1 MNTETRR
8 ALGKGLS
15 ALLPQRYNPSTL
27 SVVTAEGPLLPE
39 AASSEPAE
47 ENGHPLFVP
56 VDHIRPNSLQPRVA
70 FDERTLAEL
79 AASIKENGIIQ
90 PLIVQP
96 DPDGKYELV
105 AGERRL
111 RAAKLAGLT
120 EVPVVV
126 SDRNPDTLLLYA
138 LVENIQRED
147 LNPIE
152 TAEAMQRLRSQLNL
166 SHEQI
171 AERTGKD
178 RSSVTNLLR
187 ILKLPADVQTL
198 IAEKKLSMGHAKALL
213 AIEDD
218 AQLIS
223 VANTAAAQGYSVRQL
238 ERMVSKRTQ
247 PESEAAETPEPQQ
260 DANIRA
266 AVRNLEDTLG
276 TRVRIVE
283 QGPSRGRIEIEY
295 YSQDDLQR
303 IYALITRD
311 I

>member
-1 MNTETRR
+1 MSSIPDKQRKV
-8 ALGKGLS
+8 LGRGLS
-15 ALLPQRYNPSTL
+15 ALLPQR
-27 SVVTAEGPLLPE
+27 
-39 AASSEPAE
+39 PA
-47 ENGHPLFVP
+47 FVP
-56 VDHIRPNSLQPRVA
+56 APIEPPPSNAGIVATLVPVEHIEPNPLQPRTV
-70 FDERTLAEL
+70 FDQERLQEL
-79 AASIKENGIIQ
+79 ANSIQANGIIQ
-90 PLIVQP
+90 PLLLRRKGRQF
-96 DPDGKYELV
+96 ELV

-111 RAAKLAGLT
+111 RAAKIAGLS
-120 EVPVVV
+120 EVPAIIQ
-126 SDRNPDTLLLYA
+126 DYTDERLLEVA

-152 TAEAMQRLRSQLNL
+152 TAEAMQKLRSQLNL

-178 RSSVTNLLR
+178 RSTVTNLLR
-187 ILKLPADVQTL
+187 LLRLPPDVQTL
-198 IAEKKLSMGHAKALL
+198 IAERKLSMGHAKALL

-218 AQLIS
+218 AQLLS

-238 ERMVSKRTQ
+238 ERIVSKRTKSE
-247 PESEAAETPEPQQ
+247 ESAQDPPEPQQ
-260 DANIRA
+260 DPNLRA

-283 QGPSRGRIEIEY
+283 QGPARGRIEIEY

-311 I
+311 V